1 MRIVAEW
8 YAFGRRTLRR
18 ACGPDT
24 KSRQPVYDAVSMPS
38 RTTVPTLPL
47 PDHRL
52 PPALEGLGRL
62 AYNMYWSWHPEVRS
76 LFARIDHQVWLA
88 FRSPVAVLRHS
99 RDWTALLQDADFMV
113 HHQTLLADF
122 DAYMANGREHWFAR
136 HHSDAIDG
144 PVAYFCA
151 EFGLQEGLPIYSG
164 GLGVLAGDHCKTASD
179 MALPFVAVG
188 LFYRRGYFRQ
198 SIDADG
204 HQEHGY
210 FNLDP
215 ERLPLRRV
223 IDPLGEPLTVGV
235 ELPGRTVYA
244 AVWLVQVGRVP
255 LLLLD
260 TDVPENSESDRPI
273 SHILYVRGREMR
285 LHQELVLG
293 IGGVRA
299 LRQLGIAPSAWHLN
313 EGHSAFML
321 MEQAREY
328 MVGGADLDEA
338 LEKVRSRAVF
348 TIHTPVPAG
357 NERFSA
363 GLVRE
368 LTAPE
373 LQSSG
378 MDVGRILAMGLG
390 LDGDS
395 AQFDMTAFAL
405 RNTSTANAVSHL
417 HARVANDTWS
427 PLIDHPILG
436 ITNGVHPPTWVGKA
450 MRPIFSS
457 IGGDLDHQEDEQE
470 EGRFW
475 ERLNLVAD
483 TDLWRAHLL
492 QKQALAEYAKIRLRR
507 QFARHGESPEILAEL
522 TDILDPEVLTIGFA
536 RRMATYKRAALLFS
550 DIERIT
556 RLITDPDRP
565 VQFIFA
571 GKAHPAD
578 RPGQGVI
585 QTIFEHSRS
594 AALRGHIFIL
604 EDYDMRVARHLVQ
617 GVDVWLNNPRRP
629 LEASGTSGMKAAMNG
644 IINASILD
652 GWWDEG
658 FHGDNGWA
666 IGGRDPN
673 PDEGAQDWAD
683 AQDLYRLL
691 EEEIVPLWYDR
702 DAEGLPQGWLDRMR
716 RAASTSLWDFS
727 TTRMLAE
734 YVERMYLPAAAA
746 LPAARAY
753 DQRRRGSSVTSQ
765 RAQVNARWKPSRE

>member
-1 MRIVAEW
+1 M
-8 YAFGRRTLRR
+8 
-18 ACGPDT
+18 
-24 KSRQPVYDAVSMPS
+24 YDSVPMPF
-38 RTTVPTLPL
+38 RTTIPTLPL

-52 PPALEGLGRL
+52 PPALEGLSRL

-76 LFARIDHQVWLA
+76 LFAHIDRRVWLSY
-88 FRSPVAVLRHS
+88 RSPVAVLRAL
-99 RDWTALLQDADFMV
+99 RDWTSLLEDPDFMV
-113 HHQTLLADF
+113 RYQRLLADF
-122 DAYMANGREHWFAR
+122 DTYMANGREHWFAR
-136 HHSDAIDG
+136 RHGDDLDG

-151 EFGLQEGLPIYSG
+151 EFGLQESLPIYSG
-164 GLGVLAGDHCKTASD
+164 GLGVLAGDHCKAASD
-179 MALPFVAVG
+179 MALPFMAVG

-215 ERLPLRRV
+215 ARLPLRRV
-223 IDPLGEPLTVGV
+223 VDPLGEPLTVGV

-273 SHILYVRGREMR
+273 SHILYVRGRDMR
-285 LHQELVLG
+285 LHQELILG

-299 LRQLGIAPSAWHLN
+299 LRKLGVKPSTWHLN

-321 MEQAREY
+321 MEQAREL
-328 MVGGADLDEA
+328 VAEGATLEDA
-338 LEKVRSRAVF
+338 LAKVRSGSVF

-363 GLVRE
+363 ELVRD
-368 LTAPE
+368 LTAPV
-373 LQSSG
+373 LGPSG
-378 MDVGRILAMGLG
+378 MDVQPILDRGLG
-390 LDGDS
+390 VNGD
-395 AQFDMTAFAL
+395 AGQFDMTAFAL
-405 RNTSTANAVSHL
+405 RTTSRANGVSQL
-417 HARVANDTWS
+417 HGHVANDTWS
-427 PLIDHPILG
+427 PIIDHSISG
-436 ITNGVHPPTWVGKA
+436 ITNGVHPPTWVGHP
-450 MRPIFSS
+450 MRAVLEGL
-457 IGGDLDHQEDEQE
+457 GGDLDHQENEDE

-475 ERLNLVAD
+475 ERMNLVKD
-483 TDLWRAHLL
+483 RDLWEAHLQ
-492 QKQALAEYAKIRLRR
+492 QKQALQVYASIRLRR
-507 QFARHGESPEILAEL
+507 QLARHGESPSTLAEL
-522 TDILDPEVLTIGFA
+522 GDILDPQTLTIGFA

-550 DIERIT
+550 DIDRIT
-556 RLITDPDRP
+556 RLITDIDRP

-594 AALRGHIFIL
+594 EALRGRIFIL
-604 EDYDMRVARHLVQ
+604 EDYDMRVGRHLVQ
-617 GVDVWLNNPRRP
+617 GVDVWLNTPRRP

-644 IINASILD
+644 VINVSVLD

-691 EEEIVPLWYDR
+691 EDEIVPLWYDR
-702 DAEGLPQGWLDRMR
+702 DAHGLPQGWLDRMR
-716 RAASTSLWDFS
+716 GAAGTSLWEFS
-727 TTRMLAE
+727 TTRMLAQ
-734 YVERMYLPAAAA
+734 YVEKMYLPT
-746 LPAARAY
+746 ARSTTA
-753 DQRRRGSSVTSQ
+753 D
-765 RAQVNARWKPSRE
+765 